1 MANYVK
7 VVREY
12 ALAHYTEDGWD
23 FVVECWADDE
33 IDEVTKD
40 ARDDVDAVSLMFEEV
55 KPLADYRD
63 DIRATAW

>member
-1 MANYVK
+1 MGKYVK
-7 VVREY
+7 VVRDY
-12 ALAHYTEDGWD
+12 ALAHYEEDGWD
-23 FVVECWADDE
+23 YVVECWADDE

-63 DIRATAW
+63 DILATAW